1 MTIKNTTKKAQRP
14 AEIFKLIAK
23 IGNKEKRNLLRGYCS
38 KSYVSAIDAESI
50 RKDCSSNDS
59 MVIGAILKGP
69 HGLIENNESN
79 HKKKSDDIY
88 RLTSFPPLKWRSEL
102 CYTLGYIN
110 SHHEN
115 AIKLINNIRS
125 LIFIE
130 LMSSLDALKALKE
143 LSNEHGASNFL
154 SFKLAYLRSSRDL
167 TTAEIDVV
175 NEIEDDISHRESP
188 GFHFSALEN
197 ISSRISLFLVARRRV
212 SGLVGRVEA
221 DMRKAISLSNFAPTP
236 LDYDDLSGYLLRATE
251 TSLIDAIYS
260 LLVVLNLPDFFLAHE
275 EIKKRL
281 NTEICDQILDLI
293 SFASSKK
300 ITTNLITKH
309 YHDNNIDSYPSLEI
323 YRVSAAFLERENIAK
338 FRNKLDKVIAAR
350 LLAEIV
356 DGKISEISEPFDD
369 KKQLLSLDGSE
380 IDGSISVYLD
390 PFYRTYLFLRFLGNR
405 SNLLRLTK
413 DEIRFVFE
421 NTVGLEALLTEEEMR
436 TMYTTAPPE
445 AKSLVGVLAL
455 ALYRKK
461 SVDPDVDFE
470 FRTDL
475 VSHVKSEHEGDIV
488 KFIEYLLSDSPQVA
502 NYIVGSLDE
511 VTLEKLYSLI
521 KNVSQASSV
530 RSEILRA
537 VGHKLNRIEYFIEA
551 DSITTRTK
559 VAKLQQYFDSSRMYV
574 DSVAMKKWLD
584 TNPTVSTEQY
594 RSLYPQLEAEISSL
608 SGGNDSDKGILIIRL
623 NNQNEYLVTQI
634 AQDAFEQFCLNPEFG
649 IQSYL
654 GRRIRHNTLDG
665 VTTDSIDSVL
675 TNPQYT
681 AVMTNASMRNT
692 VSAWMESYK
701 GIINRLKKDYLQF
714 KSNSS
719 LFRSTLDLEDSVT
732 KENLRSLVTTLQT
745 SGGRELMN
753 ELVIAYCWN
762 QIGPQLENA
771 ARFIRTTLLRE
782 ANASIDKYFSG
793 YYGVLENKMKAEL
806 HEAVN
811 DIFKKV
817 ADWFQVPQTGYIS
830 ASVRELCEIIS
841 NDLNRT
847 LPLIYTGDSV
857 ETKYTGIS
865 VHRLYDCVAV
875 LLQNAVKHGAP
886 DAPIEVIVNSKSIGS
901 SSGLE
906 SVTVDIISSTPEDI
920 FHETE
925 YRILNAVNSI
935 ESSTDMVTEGYTG
948 IKKIKFIT
956 RTSEGFHTLRCSS
969 YAADSKISLGFSIR
983 GELAAQKNE
992 NEQQV

>member
-1 MTIKNTTKKAQRP
+1 MNSNISSKKAWRP
-14 AEIFKLIAK
+14 AEVYKLISQ
-23 IGNKEKRNLLRGYCS
+23 INSKEKRNLLRGYCS
-38 KSYVSAIDAESI
+38 KPEVGAQDAQSI
-50 RKDCSSNDS
+50 RKGCTSRDS
-59 MVIGAILKGP
+59 MVIGALLKGP
-69 HGLIENNESN
+69 HGLLNKKNNN
-79 HKKKSDDIY
+79 HKKKSDEIF
-88 RLTSFPPLKWRSEL
+88 RTTSFPPLIWRSEL

-110 SHHEN
+110 SHKKHALE
-115 AIKLINNIRS
+115 LIEHIRS
-125 LIFIE
+125 LVFIE
-130 LMSSLDALKALKE
+130 SMSSIDALTAIKS
-143 LSNEHGASNFL
+143 LSGKTGASNFL
-154 SFKLAYLRSSRDL
+154 SFKLAYLRSARDL
-167 TTAEIDVV
+167 SAREMDIV

-212 SGLVGRVEA
+212 SGLVGRVEG
-221 DMRKAISLSNFAPTP
+221 DIRKAISLSNFAPTP
-236 LDYDDLSGYLLRATE
+236 LDYEDLSGYLLRATE
-251 TSLIDAIYS
+251 SSLIDAIYS
-260 LLVVLNLPDFFLAHE
+260 LIVVLNLPDYELAHIEIENRLDSSVNAALSELIAFSQSESNGALVTEHYE
-275 EIKKRL
+275 E
-281 NTEICDQILDLI
+281 
-293 SFASSKK
+293 
-300 ITTNLITKH
+300 
-309 YHDNNIDSYPSLEI
+309 NNIDSYPTLEL
-323 YRVSAAFLERENIAK
+323 YRVSAAFLERKNIAV
-338 FRNKLDKVIAAR
+338 FRNRMDKVIGAR
-350 LLAEIV
+350 LLSEIV
-356 DGKISEISEPFDD
+356 DGKIFEISVPFEN
-369 KKQLLSLDGSE
+369 KSLLLSPDLSFVE
-380 IDGSISVYLD
+380 ESIPITLD

-405 SNLLRLTK
+405 SNMLLLTK
-413 DEIRFVFE
+413 DEIRFIFE

-436 TMYTTAPPE
+436 ALYTTAPAE

-475 VSHVKSEHEGDIV
+475 VSHVKAEHKGDILN
-488 KFIEYLLSDSPQVA
+488 FIEYLLNDSPQVA

-530 RSEILRA
+530 RSDILRA

-594 RSLYPQLEAEISSL
+594 RSLYPQVEAEISSL
-608 SGGNDSDKGILIIRL
+608 GGNNANDEGIVIIRL
-623 NNQNEYLVTQI
+623 NSQNEYLVTQI
-634 AQDAFEQFCLNPEFG
+634 AEDAFEQFCLNPEFG

-681 AVMTNASMRNT
+681 AVMTNANMRNT
-692 VSAWMESYK
+692 VTAWMESYR
-701 GIINRLKKDYLQF
+701 GIITKLKKDYLQF

-732 KENLRSLVTTLQT
+732 KENLRSLVNTLRT
-745 SGGRELMN
+745 AGGRELMN

-793 YYGVLENKMKAEL
+793 YYGILENKMKAEL

-841 NDLNRT
+841 NDLNRA
-847 LPLIYTGDSV
+847 LPLTFSGNSV

-875 LLQNAVKHGAP
+875 LLQNAVKHGAG
-886 DAPIEVIVNSKSIGS
+886 DAPIQVVVDSNPIGIS
-901 SSGLE
+901 TALE
-906 SVTVDIISSTPEDI
+906 NVTVDIISSVPKDK
-920 FHETE
+920 FSETQD
-925 YRILNAVNSI
+925 RIMKAVNAI
-935 ESSTDMVTEGYTG
+935 ETSADMVTEGYTG

-956 RTSEGFHTLRCSS
+956 RTSEGYHTLRCSPDPT
-969 YAADSKISLGFSIR
+969 DSRISLGFSIR

-992 NEQQV
+992 TEEKQ